1 MSIFDY
7 LRTWSRYVRLWKA
20 IRWSLLGFS
29 AGLVVGIGFGL
40 VFMTLGRVAETQ
52 YAAIVGT
59 GALLGALTTSLAA
72 LLWPWSNIE
81 QAQYFDRHYHLQE
94 RMSTA
99 VEISEGSI
107 LPPSILA
114 ERQLDDTIRVCST
127 VNPRQ
132 QMPYPLP
139 TKNIGFACLLILV
152 GALPFLLGDEYFNSA
167 RKSEEIRESVERE
180 AAQVESIYDQ
190 VLSDEALEPNS
201 HEAILSPLEET
212 LTELQEATTFEQAIA
227 SLEKAEADI
236 RELSDGQAK
245 EWAQRLRGA
254 AEGLRRQVEGPLE
267 PFAEHLSQGN
277 YSEAA
282 KALESI
288 DLSTVDESTK
298 EKLVQQ
304 LSNFAEG
311 LREVDPDLAKR
322 MNLIAEAINRN
333 DMGVAQQE
341 LGKAALAL
349 RENAQGLT
357 ESKLAGEVTEELGQA
372 RTRLLEHAQ
381 ELGSEG
387 SFAALE
393 GGCQSVG
400 DGESTQNANANQVS
414 GGGAGSGSEEHM
426 DTAGSETGNQP
437 ITTGNTPEE
446 TGERTY
452 VPLGT
457 SNRLEGEQGPT
468 VVLPTGSDPDDVIL
482 GLIAV
487 PITLGDGVRVSYE
500 EVFIQYEHYASQAIT
515 HLQPPPHLEAVV
527 WRYFT
532 SIAP

>member
-1 MSIFDY
+1 
-7 LRTWSRYVRLWKA
+7 
-20 IRWSLLGFS
+20 
-29 AGLVVGIGFGL
+29 
-40 VFMTLGRVAETQ
+40 MTIGRVVETQ

-72 LLWPWSNIE
+72 LLWPWPSIK
-81 QAQYFDRHYHLQE
+81 QAQYFDRIFHLQE
-94 RMSTA
+94 RISTA
-99 VEISEGSI
+99 VEISEGVI
-107 LPPSILA
+107 QPPSILA

-127 VNPRQ
+127 VSPRQ
-132 QMPYPLP
+132 QMPYQLP
-139 TKNIGFACLLILV
+139 VKNIGFACLLVLF
-152 GALPFLLGDEYFNSA
+152 GALPFFLGDDYFNVA
-167 RKSEEIRESVERE
+167 RKREEIRESIKRE

-190 VLSDEALEPNS
+190 ILSDEALEQNS
-201 HEAILSPLEET
+201 REAILSPLEGT

-236 RELSDGQAK
+236 RELSDGQVQ
-245 EWAQRLRGA
+245 EWAQRLSGA
-254 AEGLRRQVEGPLE
+254 AEGLRRQAEGPLN

-282 KALESI
+282 KALESM
-288 DLSTVDESTK
+288 DLSTVDESAK

-304 LSNFAEG
+304 LSDLAEG

-322 MNLIAEAINRN
+322 MTMISEALNRN
-333 DMGVAQQE
+333 DVGAAQQE

-349 RENAQGLT
+349 GESAQGLT

-372 RTRLLEHAQ
+372 RMRLLERAQ

-393 GGCQSVG
+393 GGSQSVG
-400 DGESTQNANANQVS
+400 DGENANANPVS

-426 DTAGSETGNQP
+426 DTAGSETDNQP
-437 ITTGNTPEE
+437 ITTSNTPEE
-446 TGERTY
+446 MGERTY

-457 SNRLEGEQGPT
+457 SDRLEREQGPT
-468 VVLPTGSDPDDVIL
+468 VVLPRGSDSGDVIL
-482 GLIAV
+482 GLVTV
-487 PITLGDGVRVSYE
+487 PITLGDGVRVPYE
-500 EVFIQYEHYASQAIT
+500 DVFIQYERYASQAIT
-515 HLQPPPHLEAVV
+515 HLQPPSHLEAVV

>member
-7 LRTWSRYVRLWKA
+7 LRIWSRHVRLWKV
-20 IRWSLLGFS
+20 IRWGLLGFS

-52 YAAIVGT
+52 YAAIVCT
-59 GALLGALTTSLAA
+59 GALLGALSTSLAA

-94 RMSTA
+94 RLSTA

-132 QMPYPLP
+132 QMPYQLP
-139 TKNIGFACLLILV
+139 VKNIGFACLLIMF
-152 GALPFLLGDEYFNSA
+152 GALPFFLGDDYFNVA
-167 RKSEEIRESVERE
+167 RKREEIRESIKRE

-236 RELSDGQAK
+236 RELSDGQVK
-245 EWAQRLRGA
+245 EWAQRLSGA
-254 AEGLRRQVEGPLE
+254 AEGLRRQGEGPLK

-282 KALESI
+282 KALESM
-288 DLSTVDESTK
+288 DLSTVDESTR
-298 EKLVQQ
+298 EKLIQQ
-304 LSNFAEG
+304 LSDLAEG
-311 LREVDPDLAKR
+311 LREVDPELAKR
-322 MNLIAEAINRN
+322 MTLIAEALSRSEV
-333 DMGVAQQE
+333 GVAQQE
-341 LGKAALAL
+341 LGKAAQAL
-349 RENAQGLT
+349 GESARELT
-357 ESKLAGEVTEELGQA
+357 DSNLAGEVTEELRQA
-372 RTRLLEHAQ
+372 RMRLLEHAQ

-393 GGCQSVG
+393 GGSQSVCSEG
-400 DGESTQNANANQVS
+400 STQNANANQVS
-414 GGGAGSGSEEHM
+414 GGGAGSGSEEHV

-437 ITTGNTPEE
+437 IATGNNPEE

-468 VVLPTGSDPDDVIL
+468 VVLPGGSDSEDVIL
-482 GLIAV
+482 GLIAA

-500 EVFIQYEHYASQAIT
+500 EVFIQYERYASQAIT

>member
-7 LRTWSRYVRLWKA
+7 LRIWSRHVRLWKV
-20 IRWSLLGFS
+20 IRWGLLGFS

-40 VFMTLGRVAETQ
+40 FFMALGRVAETQ
-52 YAAIVGT
+52 YAAIVCT
-59 GALLGALTTSLAA
+59 GALLGALTTLLAA

-107 LPPSILA
+107 QPPSILA

-127 VNPRQ
+127 VSPRQ
-132 QMPYPLP
+132 QMPYQLP
-139 TKNIGFACLLILV
+139 VKNIGFACLLILF
-152 GALPFLLGDEYFNSA
+152 GALPFFLGNDYFNVA
-167 RKSEEIRESVERE
+167 RKREEIRESIKRE

-236 RELSDGQAK
+236 RELSDGQVK
-245 EWAQRLRGA
+245 EWAQRLSRA
-254 AEGLRRQVEGPLE
+254 AEGLHRQGNGPLK

-282 KALESI
+282 KALESM
-288 DLSTVDESTK
+288 DLSTVDESTR
-298 EKLVQQ
+298 EKLIQQ
-304 LSNFAEG
+304 LSDLAEG
-311 LREVDPDLAKR
+311 LREVDPELAKR
-322 MNLIAEAINRN
+322 MTLIAEALSRSEV
-333 DMGVAQQE
+333 GVAQQE
-341 LGKAALAL
+341 LGKAAQAL
-349 RENAQGLT
+349 GESARELT
-357 ESKLAGEVTEELGQA
+357 DSNLAGEVTEELRQA
-372 RTRLLEHAQ
+372 RMRLLEHAQ

-393 GGCQSVG
+393 GGSQSVCSEG
-400 DGESTQNANANQVS
+400 STQNANANQVS
-414 GGGAGSGSEEHM
+414 GGGAGSGSEEHV

-437 ITTGNTPEE
+437 IATGNNPEE

-468 VVLPTGSDPDDVIL
+468 VVLPGGSDSEDVIL
-482 GLIAV
+482 GLIAA

-500 EVFIQYEHYASQAIT
+500 EVFIQYERYASQAIT